1 MLFKVTEGR
10 LSQRKRARGERRESE
25 EERERERV
33 SVSVSVSVR
42 SSACID
48 RLREAFN
55 DQSQREQS
63 ISFSC

>member
-1 MLFKVTEGR
+1 ME
-10 LSQRKRARGERRESE
+10 SERRESE
-25 EERERERV
+25 EERERVRKRERERV
-33 SVSVSVSVR
+33 SVSVRV
-42 SSACID
+42 SACVA